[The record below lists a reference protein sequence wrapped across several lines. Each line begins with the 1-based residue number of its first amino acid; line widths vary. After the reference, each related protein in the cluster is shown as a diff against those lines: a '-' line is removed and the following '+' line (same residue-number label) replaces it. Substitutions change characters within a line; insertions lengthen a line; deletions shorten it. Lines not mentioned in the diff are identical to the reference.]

1 MAITPLTKKRVL
13 YADFGRDMI
22 EHPVTA
28 DVSRKIN
35 EDAVKESIRNL
46 VLTDR
51 GEKPFQPLVG
61 CDVRRLL
68 FENYG
73 PETGLLIKESIL
85 ATLTTFE
92 PRAEIIAVNV
102 NPRPDDNSFEVS
114 ITFRVINNTEA
125 TRLDLILNRIR

>member
-1 MAITPLTKKRVL
+1 MALTPLTKKRVL

-22 EHPVTA
+22 EHPVTG

-61 CDVRRLL
+61 CDVRKLL
-68 FENYG
+68 FDNFV
-73 PETGLLIKESIL
+73 PETSLLIKEAIIS
-85 ATLTTFE
+85 TLNTYE
-92 PRAEIIAVNV
+92 PRAEIISVNV
-102 NPRPDDNSFEVS
+102 DPKPDNNSFGVS
-114 ITFRVINNTEA
+114 IVFRVINNTEA

>member
-61 CDVRRLL
+61 CDVRKLL

-73 PETGLLIKESIL
+73 PETSLLIKESIIS
-85 ATLTTFE
+85 TVTTFE
-92 PRAEIIAVNV
+92 PRAEIVTVNV

-114 ITFRVINNTEA
+114 IIFRVINNIQA
-125 TRLDLILNRIR
+125 TRLDLVLNRIR